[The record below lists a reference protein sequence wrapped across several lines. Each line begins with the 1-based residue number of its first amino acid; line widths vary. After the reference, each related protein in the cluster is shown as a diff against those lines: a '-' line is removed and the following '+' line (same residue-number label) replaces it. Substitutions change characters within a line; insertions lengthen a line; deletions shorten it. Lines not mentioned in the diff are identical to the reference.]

1 MKKIKIQPTYNL
13 CYNFKTDILRI
24 KTNYPA
30 GRIKRKNMNDPK
42 RKGIVLAL
50 INQKGGVAKTTTAQ
64 VIAREL
70 AKKHKVLL
78 IDFDG
83 QATLTE
89 LIDLYSHYDEEFLN
103 NYFKE
108 NSILKIFKR
117 ETISPL
123 DITDIIKESSNQK
136 VKINEL
142 HFIPSVGNELSF
154 IAEGVSGGK
163 DLLLKNYLKTIKDGY
178 DYIVVDSLPG
188 VSTLFKNVL
197 LAANSLIIPIQTK
210 TNAIAGANEFI
221 KVVDEV
227 MGDYGAHYTNLFILP
242 TVYNKQRRN
251 DKDVLAEIK
260 TSYIDFIKG
269 REFVGTIDTV
279 VLDPIP
285 ERAVFSNAQDIRYFL
300 QDYIESFDTG
310 KRDILLL
317 LEKITKTIT
326 KTMKKNR

>member
-1 MKKIKIQPTYNL
+1 MSNTKHS
-13 CYNFKTDILRI
+13 
-24 KTNYPA
+24 
-30 GRIKRKNMNDPK
+30 GV
-42 RKGIVLAL
+42 VLAL
-50 INQKGGVAKTTTAQ
+50 INQKGGVAKTTAAQ
-64 VIAREL
+64 TIAREL
-70 AKKHKVLL
+70 AKKNKVLL

-89 LIDLYSHYDEEFLN
+89 LIDLYEHFDKEFLDQ
-103 NYFKE
+103 YFQE
-108 NSILKIFKR
+108 NSILKIFNR
-117 ETISPL
+117 EEISPI
-123 DITDIIKESSNQK
+123 DITDIIKASSNQK
-136 VKINEL
+136 VKVNEL
-142 HFIPSVGNELSF
+142 HFIPSVGNALSF

-163 DLLLKNYLKTIKDGY
+163 DLLLKNFLKTIKNDY
-178 DYIVVDSLPG
+178 DYIVIDSLPG

-197 LAANSLIIPIQTK
+197 LAADSLVIPIQTK

-227 MGDYGAHYTNLFILP
+227 MGDYGAEYKNLFILP

-260 TSYIDFIKG
+260 TSYLDFIKG
-269 REFVGTIDTV
+269 RKYVGEINTV
-279 VLDPIP
+279 VLDAIP
-285 ERAVFSNAQDIRYFL
+285 ERAVFSNAQDVRYFL

-326 KTMKKNR
+326 KTIKKNK

>member
-1 MKKIKIQPTYNL
+1 MSNIKH
-13 CYNFKTDILRI
+13 
-24 KTNYPA
+24 A
-30 GRIKRKNMNDPK
+30 GV
-42 RKGIVLAL
+42 VLAL

-64 VIAREL
+64 IIAREL
-70 AKKHKVLL
+70 AKKSKVLL

-89 LIDLYSHYDEEFLN
+89 LIDLYEHFDKEFLDQ
-103 NYFKE
+103 YFEE
-108 NSILKIFKR
+108 NSILKIFNR
-117 ETISPL
+117 EEISPI
-123 DITDIIKESSNQK
+123 DITDIVKVSSNQK
-136 VKINEL
+136 VKVNEL
-142 HFIPSVGNELSF
+142 HFIPSVGNALSF

-163 DLLLKNYLKTIKDGY
+163 DLLLKNFLRTIKNDY
-178 DYIVVDSLPG
+178 DYIVIDSLPG

-197 LAANSLIIPIQTK
+197 LAADSLVIPIQTK

-227 MGDYGAHYTNLFILP
+227 MGDYGAEYKNLFILP

-260 TSYIDFIKG
+260 TSYLDFIKG
-269 REFVGTIDTV
+269 RKYVGAINTV
-279 VLDPIP
+279 VLDAIP
-285 ERAVFSNAQDIRYFL
+285 ERAVFSNAQDVRYFL

-326 KTMKKNR
+326 KTIKKNK

>member
-1 MKKIKIQPTYNL
+1 MGNTKHS
-13 CYNFKTDILRI
+13 
-24 KTNYPA
+24 
-30 GRIKRKNMNDPK
+30 GV
-42 RKGIVLAL
+42 VLAL

-64 VIAREL
+64 TIAREL
-70 AKKHKVLL
+70 AKKNKVLL

-89 LIDLYSHYDEEFLN
+89 LIDLYEHFDKEFLDQ
-103 NYFKE
+103 YFEE
-108 NSILKIFKR
+108 NSILKIFNR
-117 ETISPL
+117 EEISPI
-123 DITDIIKESSNQK
+123 DSTDIVKVSSNQK
-136 VKINEL
+136 VKVNEL
-142 HFIPSVGNELSF
+142 HFIPSVGNALSF
-154 IAEGVSGGK
+154 IVEGVSGGK
-163 DLLLKNYLKTIKDGY
+163 DLLLKNFLRTIKNDY
-178 DYIVVDSLPG
+178 DYIVIDSLPG

-197 LAANSLIIPIQTK
+197 LAADSLVIPIQTK

-227 MGDYGAHYTNLFILP
+227 MGDYGAEYKNLFILP

-260 TSYIDFIKG
+260 TSYLDFIKG
-269 REFVGTIDTV
+269 RKYVGAINTV
-279 VLDPIP
+279 VLDTIP
-285 ERAVFSNAQDIRYFL
+285 ERTVFSHAQDVRYFL

-326 KTMKKNR
+326 KTIKKNK

>member
-1 MKKIKIQPTYNL
+1 MGNTKHS
-13 CYNFKTDILRI
+13 
-24 KTNYPA
+24 
-30 GRIKRKNMNDPK
+30 GV
-42 RKGIVLAL
+42 VLAL

-64 VIAREL
+64 TIAREL
-70 AKKHKVLL
+70 AKKNKVLL

-89 LIDLYSHYDEEFLN
+89 LIDLYEHFDKEFLDQ
-103 NYFKE
+103 YFEE
-108 NSILKIFKR
+108 NSILKIFNR
-117 ETISPL
+117 EEISPI
-123 DITDIIKESSNQK
+123 DITDIVKVSSNQK
-136 VKINEL
+136 VKVNEL
-142 HFIPSVGNELSF
+142 HFIPSVGNALSF
-154 IAEGVSGGK
+154 IVEGVSGGK
-163 DLLLKNYLKTIKDGY
+163 DLLLKNFLRTIKNDY
-178 DYIVVDSLPG
+178 DYIVIDSLPG

-197 LAANSLIIPIQTK
+197 LAADSLVIPIQTK

-227 MGDYGAHYTNLFILP
+227 MGDYGAEYKNLFILP

-260 TSYIDFIKG
+260 TSYLDFIKG
-269 REFVGTIDTV
+269 RKYVGAINTV
-279 VLDPIP
+279 VLDTIP
-285 ERAVFSNAQDIRYFL
+285 ERTVFSHAQDVRYFL

-326 KTMKKNR
+326 KTIKKNK